1 MLVNFKKVV
10 DSCFGKTLDPNF
22 RTFIANFSFSY
33 RQLGIS
39 VTPKVHCVEKRL
51 AEFLEHKGLQ
61 AGLGEYSEQPMETAQ
76 WQCPCGLQG
85 GVGESQGGSQ
95 PQGLCQ
101 AAVCCSLKGGIQ
113 ILFFFNIMKPCWLNY

>member
-61 AGLGEYSEQPMETAQ
+61 AGLGEYSEQPMETAHADFKVE
-76 WQCPCGLQG
+76 WERVK
-85 GVGESQGGSQ
+85 VGPNHKGYAKQ
-95 PQGLCQ
+95 LF
-101 AAVCCSLKGGIQ
+101 AAVLREAFRSYFFL
-113 ILFFFNIMKPCWLNY
+113 IL